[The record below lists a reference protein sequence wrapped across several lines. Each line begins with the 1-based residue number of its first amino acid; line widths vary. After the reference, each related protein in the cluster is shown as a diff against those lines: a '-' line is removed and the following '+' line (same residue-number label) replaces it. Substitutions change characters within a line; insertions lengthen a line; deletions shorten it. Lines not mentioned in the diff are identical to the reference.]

1 MKKVA
6 RVASS
11 APMTPAQFNKEEKMF
26 KPLNRYLHVKLVE
39 DSTPQTASGI
49 LLPDTFN
56 PNEEKY
62 ACVEVINVSDDV
74 KFKNQVSE
82 GTKVIV
88 DKSMID
94 NINFMGKSI
103 NVILENYI
111 VGVVNE

>member
-1 MKKVA
+1 M
-6 RVASS
+6 
-11 APMTPAQFNKEEKMF
+11 
-26 KPLNRYLHVKLVE
+26 
-39 DSTPQTASGI
+39 
-49 LLPDTFN
+49 PDTFN